1 MNKTG
6 KKILVVDDDKKHL
19 IAVKEILEVEG
30 HDVYTHDQAF
40 GSTALAITLN
50 PDLILLDI
58 NMPGLSGD
66 ALSKIM
72 RSHFSILKT
81 PIVFYSSNDE
91 DSLRQMVR
99 LHQVRGYICKGDI
112 FGLRKKWPVP
122 ESIGRLTLTLCFN
135 QFFR

>member
-112 FGLRKKWPVP
+112 FGLREKVANYLNPL
-122 ESIGRLTLTLCFN
+122 GA
-135 QFFR
+135 